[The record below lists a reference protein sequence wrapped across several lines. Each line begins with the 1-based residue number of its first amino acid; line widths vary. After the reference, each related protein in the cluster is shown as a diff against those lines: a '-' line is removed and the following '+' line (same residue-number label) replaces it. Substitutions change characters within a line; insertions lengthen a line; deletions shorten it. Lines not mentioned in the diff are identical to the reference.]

1 VKKFCSPGG
10 VEEGPAWGCPVTEG
24 LDTGVDIFGFFFES
38 LPTAGDVLLE
48 GLFL

>member
-10 VEEGPAWGCPVTEG
+10 VEEGPDWGCPVTEG